1 MKILVV
7 DDDKRI
13 LESLAM
19 TFKLCWPE
27 AEFIPTRLGEEG
39 IQLVDEVSPDIV
51 ILDLG
56 LPDINGFDVLKQ
68 IRQYSN
74 VPVII
79 LTIRGEEADVVT
91 GLGLGANDYIVK
103 PFRQMEL
110 IARIKANTHKLDI
123 LAEKA
128 SLTKGKFQLNAYKHE
143 LLYNEKHISLTRSEC
158 VIFAELMNNA
168 NSVVTYYRLAQAL
181 WGREYPG
188 SEEAI
193 RVYMKRLRNKIEE
206 DPANP
211 KYIFTMVSQG
221 YILSIPS

>member
-13 LESLAM
+13 LESLSM
-19 TFKLCWPE
+19 TFKLCWPD
-27 AEFIPTRLGEEG
+27 ANVSSTRLGEEG
-39 IQLVDEVSPDIV
+39 IQMIYEFTPDIV

-56 LPDINGFDVLKQ
+56 LPDISGFDVLKQ
-68 IRQYSN
+68 IRQFSS

-79 LTIRGEEADVVT
+79 LTIRGEEVDIVT

-110 IARIKANTHKLDI
+110 IARIKANTRKQNI
-123 LAEKA
+123 LSEEVT
-128 SLTKGKFQLNAYKHE
+128 LTKGQFKLNAYKHE
-143 LLYNEKHISLTRSEC
+143 LLFNDKHVILTKSEC

-168 NSVVTYYRLAQAL
+168 NKVVTYYSLAQAL

-188 SEEAI
+188 SDEAI
-193 RVYMKRLRNKIEE
+193 RVYVKRLREKIED
-206 DPANP
+206 DPTDP
-211 KYIFTMVSQG
+211 RYIFTRVSHG
-221 YILSIPS
+221 YILSVST

>member
-1 MKILVV
+1 MKMLVI

-27 AEFIPTRLGEEG
+27 AEFISTRSGEEG
-39 IQLVDEVSPDIV
+39 IQLVDEVSPDIIIV
-51 ILDLG
+51 DLG
-56 LPDINGFDVLKQ
+56 LPDINGFDVVKQ

-74 VPVII
+74 VPIII
-79 LTIRGEEADVVT
+79 LTIRDEEADVVT

-110 IARIKANTHKLDI
+110 IARIKANTHKQNI
-123 LAEKA
+123 LTEQI

-143 LLYNEKHISLTRSEC
+143 LFYNEKHITLTRSEC

-168 NSVVTYYRLAQAL
+168 NSVVTHYRLAQAL

-188 SEEAI
+188 AEEAI
-193 RVYMKRLRNKIEE
+193 RVYMKRLRDKIEE

-211 KYIFTMVSQG
+211 RYIFTMVSQG
-221 YILSIPS
+221 YLLSLSS

>member
-1 MKILVV
+1 MKILVI

-19 TFKLCWPE
+19 TFKLCWPD
-27 AEFIPTRLGEEG
+27 AVLSSTRLGEEG
-39 IQLVDEVSPDIV
+39 VQLVCEFSPDIV

-56 LPDINGFDVLKQ
+56 LPDISGFNVLKQ
-68 IRQYSN
+68 IRQFSN

-79 LTIRGEEADVVT
+79 LTIRGEEVDIVN

-110 IARIKANTHKLDI
+110 IARIKANTRKQNFLSEEVTLSKGLFKLN
-123 LAEKA
+123 
-128 SLTKGKFQLNAYKHE
+128 GYKHE
-143 LLYNEKHISLTRSEC
+143 LLFNDKRVILTKSEC
-158 VIFAELMNNA
+158 VIFAELLNNA
-168 NSVVTYYRLAQAL
+168 NNVVTYYNLAQAL

-188 SEEAI
+188 SDEAI
-193 RVYMKRLRNKIEE
+193 RVYVKRLREKIEE
-206 DPANP
+206 DPADP
-211 KYIFTMVSQG
+211 RYIFTRVSHG

>member
-1 MKILVV
+1 MKMLVI

-27 AEFIPTRLGEEG
+27 AEFISTRLGEEG
-39 IQLVDEVSPDIV
+39 IQLVDEISPDVV

-74 VPVII
+74 VPIII

-110 IARIKANTHKLDI
+110 IARIKANTNKQNA
-123 LAEKA
+123 LAEKI

-143 LLYNEKHISLTRSEC
+143 LFFNEKHVTLTRSEC
-158 VIFAELMNNA
+158 IIFAELMNNA
-168 NSVVTYYRLAQAL
+168 NSVVTYYKLAQAL

-193 RVYMKRLRNKIEE
+193 RVYMKRLRDKVEE

-221 YILSIPS
+221 YVLSILS